1 MQEDNV
7 FLETFAKRK
16 LKLQLIEE
24 QSEDDAFFFN
34 VISSRR
40 TRIQQI

>member
-7 FLETFAKRK
+7 FLETLAIHK
-16 LKLQLIEE
+16 LKLKLIEE
-24 QSEDDAFFFN
+24 QSEDDAFFFH

-40 TRIQQI
+40 TRIQQV